1 MEGKKTFK
9 ELLAT
14 EQVFAPCVHDCMSAK
29 MVELCGYNG
38 MLLSGGM
45 TSRSMAG
52 YPDLGLLSLDELV
65 WITERITDMTDLPL
79 VIDAENGMGEG
90 PLNAYRCAYR
100 LTKAGA
106 KGLTIEDTTGV
117 RGWGRMVYNDE
128 YQALESE
135 ETWLAKI
142 RAAKDAIADKDC
154 VLIARC
160 EGLPLI
166 GLDGAIERC
175 CKAMEAG
182 ADMTTIVM
190 IKTIDQCRQIAKS
203 LPGWKMYPDLFSK
216 NGVPDVELD
225 EIYDLGF
232 NFVTMHALGRGA
244 MYGMY
249 DFAKHDFENRNAV
262 YSDTHDFAGLSEQEE
277 KVVRGFDPEKW
288 FELERQFCDVPK
300 K

>member
-1 MEGKKTFK
+1 MAKRTFK
-9 ELLAT
+9 EQLAT
-14 EQVFAPCVHDCMSAK
+14 EQIFAPCVHDCMSAR
-29 MVELCGYNG
+29 MAELSGYNG
-38 MLLSGGM
+38 LLLSGGM

-52 YPDLGLLSLDELV
+52 YPDLGILSLDELV
-65 WITERITDMTDLPL
+65 WITDRITDMTDLPL
-79 VIDAENGMGEG
+79 IVDAENGMGEG

-100 LTKAGA
+100 LAKAGA
-106 KGLTIEDTTGV
+106 KGLTIEDTTGI
-117 RGWGRMVYNDE
+117 RGWGRMAYNDE
-128 YQALESE
+128 LQGLETE

-154 VLIARC
+154 ILIARC
-160 EGLPLI
+160 EGLPII
-166 GLDGAIERC
+166 GLEGCIERC

-190 IKTIDQCRQIAKS
+190 IKTIDQCKQIAEA

-225 EIYDLGF
+225 DVYKLGF
-232 NFVTMHALGRGA
+232 NLVTMHAMGRGA

-249 DFAKHDFENRNAV
+249 DFVSHDFKNKSAV
-262 YSDTHDFAGLSEQEE
+262 YSDQHDFCGLSKEEE
-277 KVVRGFDPEKW
+277 KVITSFNSEKW
-288 FELERQFCDVPK
+288 FELEHQFTQSEK